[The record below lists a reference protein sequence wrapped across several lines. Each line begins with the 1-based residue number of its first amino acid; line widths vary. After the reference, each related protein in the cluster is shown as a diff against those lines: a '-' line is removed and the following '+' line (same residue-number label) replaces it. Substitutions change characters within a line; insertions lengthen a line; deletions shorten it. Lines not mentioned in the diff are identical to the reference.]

1 MNQKFI
7 RSIVLS
13 SIVLGATAMG
23 ANATGLTESVTGKAL
38 PSQKFYEIVGKTKPN
53 QVAVNFGAPDTI
65 ATIRDTS
72 GKVSGV
78 VWTYKNAV
86 ASQDKKLD
94 ANFVLVNGQF
104 KYVTL
109 SNAS

>member
-7 RSIVLS
+7 RNIVMS
-13 SIVLGATAMG
+13 SIVLGATAMA
-23 ANATGLTESVTGKAL
+23 ANATGFNNSVTGKAL
-38 PSQKFYEIVGKTKPN
+38 PSEKFYEIVGKTKPN
-53 QVAVNFGAPDTI
+53 QVAVNFGTPDKI
-65 ATIRDTS
+65 ATMRDTS

-78 VWTYKNAV
+78 VWTYKDAV
-86 ASQDKKLD
+86 ASEDKKLD